1 MTPCQTLQTKPVLKM
16 SVSNFGVFSFD
27 FLFVDIIWFQNDFE
41 ASVSNSAQF
50 VQTCWNWDINITS
63 LHCIAYIYHNLRA
76 ENLVFDQ
83 TIFSHYLSS
92 RQYIDIVRR
101 NYTLVMVVKGL
112 KEVQCSFYI
121 LKIAAS
127 FFNFVMR
134 NFSKCSIVSTS
145 LVFLCFFPSNGV
157 AFSSESFISDLGNN
171 FKDFFLF
178 FDSSKYVFCGSG
190 TGVPFPTW
198 AGGNCQS
205 ATSCTN
211 QW

>member
-63 LHCIAYIYHNLRA
+63 LHCIAYIYYNLRA

-83 TIFSHYLSS
+83 TILTDALTDAYLSSHYVSS

-101 NYTLVMVVKGL
+101 NYRLVTPGSERVKRGS
-112 KEVQCSFYI
+112 VQFLHPEKSPRISSI
-121 LKIAAS
+121 L
-127 FFNFVMR
+127 
-134 NFSKCSIVSTS
+134 
-145 LVFLCFFPSNGV
+145 
-157 AFSSESFISDLGNN
+157 
-171 FKDFFLF
+171 
-178 FDSSKYVFCGSG
+178 
-190 TGVPFPTW
+190 
-198 AGGNCQS
+198 
-205 ATSCTN
+205 SCAICLN
-211 QW
+211 AL